1 MSTSNLEEEGGESRQ
16 VLARNIRTLRHEKGW
31 SQEYLAL
38 ESGLHRTFIA
48 HVERGVRNI
57 SIDNIDKLARALG
70 VAPHI
75 LLIPA

>member
-1 MSTSNLEEEGGESRQ
+1 MSMSNLEEEGGESRK

-57 SIDNIDKLARALG
+57 SIDNIDKLAKALG